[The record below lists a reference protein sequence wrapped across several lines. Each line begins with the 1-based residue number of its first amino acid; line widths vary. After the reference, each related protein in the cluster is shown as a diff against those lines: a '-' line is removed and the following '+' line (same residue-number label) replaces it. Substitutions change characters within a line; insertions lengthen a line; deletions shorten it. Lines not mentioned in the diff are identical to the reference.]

1 MNSRP
6 LTHVGSD
13 CNDLEAITP
22 NHFLLGRVNMNIP
35 LDVVTDRD
43 LCSRKRWKHA
53 QVMANH
59 FWERW
64 LHEYLP
70 SLTVRPKWRRE
81 SRDIV
86 EGDLVLVM
94 TDNLPRGRWP
104 LARVTRVVRGDDG
117 RVRCAEIKTKAGVYV
132 RPVTK
137 LCLLEEVSDS

>member
-6 LTHVGSD
+6 LTHVSSD
-13 CNDLEAITP
+13 CNDLETLTP
-22 NHFLLGRVNMNIP
+22 NHFLLGRANMNIP

-81 SRDIV
+81 SRAITK
-86 EGDLVLVM
+86 GDLVLVKSD
-94 TDNLPRGRWP
+94 THPRGCWP
-104 LARVTRVVRGDDG
+104 LVGVTRVVHGSDG
-117 RVRCAEIKTKAGVYV
+117 RVRSAEIKTKAGAYV
-132 RPVTK
+132 RPATK
-137 LCLLEEVSDS
+137 LCLLERVSDS